1 MSATTLEPAARAR
14 LDHFLARPAQPGTIR
29 QLTLPAPAGEPERL
43 LELEH
48 DGPEAFFEV
57 PDGPTFVALGSV
69 ALVRGTGL
77 GRTPEIQAAADAL
90 WPRIEA
96 EVDDDGSDPPPRL
109 FGGFSFL
116 PSAPASEWAEFGEA
130 AFFLPRLLY
139 ERTGD
144 VARLTVT
151 LENAALEAEAADAV
165 VARIEAVFNALAAS
179 APGGAITEPAL
190 ESDESIS
197 AEDWTRVVAS
207 IQERIAGGRV
217 EKVVA
222 ARARQLRFRSP
233 PTPAGV
239 LRRLAAGGARSRFAF
254 RLDHATFLGASPE
267 RLVSRRGTEV
277 LTEALAGSTNADRA
291 GSADR
296 ADELRSSDKDLAEHG
311 FVVRAI
317 VDALAPVCNRLD
329 YPELPEVQ
337 RLPHVLHLRTPFAGT
352 LARDVPVL
360 ELVARLH
367 PTPAVGGT
375 PMPEALDWI
384 AGEEGLDRGWYA
396 APVGW
401 FDARGDGDFL
411 VALRS
416 ALLAGD
422 RALLY
427 AGAGIVRDSDAA
439 AELAETD
446 VKLRTM
452 LDALGVER

>member
-1 MSATTLEPAARAR
+1 MMEDAGLHGGGRRADDPGR
-14 LDHFLARPAQPGTIR
+14 LPPLRGRAPG
-29 QLTLPAPAGEPERL
+29 GL

-48 DGPEAFFEV
+48 RGPAAFFEV

-69 ALVRGTGL
+69 ALARGTGL
-77 GRTPEIQAAADAL
+77 GRTPEIQAAAAAL
-90 WPRIEA
+90 WPRVES
-96 EVDDDGSDPPPRL
+96 ESGDDGLAPSPRL

-130 AFFLPRLLY
+130 AFFLPRLVY

-144 VARLTVT
+144 DARLTVAVDG
-151 LENAALEAEAADAV
+151 EALERGGSEDV
-165 VARIEAVFNALAAS
+165 VARVEAVFGALAAADETS
-179 APGGAITEPAL
+179 PDPAAHPEPAV

-197 AEDWTRVVAS
+197 PEAWTRVVES
-207 IQERIAGGRV
+207 IQGRIADGRV
-217 EKVVA
+217 GKVVA

-233 PTPAGV
+233 PSPAGI

-254 RLDHATFLGASPE
+254 RLGHATFLGASPE

-296 ADELRSSDKDLAEHG
+296 AEELRSSDKDLAEHG

-317 VDALAPVCNRLD
+317 VDALAPVCERLD
-329 YPELPEVQ
+329 YPDRPEVQ